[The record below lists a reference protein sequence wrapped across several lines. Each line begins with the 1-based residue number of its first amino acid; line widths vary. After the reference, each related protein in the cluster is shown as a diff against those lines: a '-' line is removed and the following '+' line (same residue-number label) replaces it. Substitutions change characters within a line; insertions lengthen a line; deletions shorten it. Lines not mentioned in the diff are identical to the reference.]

1 VNIIGSILTLQNNI
15 FAMTTTQNSTNTTYL
30 ILGGARSGKSSYA
43 EKIAKQSD
51 LDVIY
56 IATATVFDDEM
67 KSRVQHHVNDRPS
80 HWETIEEPIELAKVL
95 SKYSAANN
103 IVLVDCLTMWVN
115 NLLMQD
121 DENVVASEVNKLLD
135 TVEQL
140 CQWANCLESLSMNL
154 VVYIKN

>member
-67 KSRVQHHVNDRPS
+67 KSRVQHHVMR
-80 HWETIEEPIELAKVL
+80 T
-95 SKYSAANN
+95 
-103 IVLVDCLTMWVN
+103 
-115 NLLMQD
+115 LLLQR
-121 DENVVASEVNKLLD
+121 
-135 TVEQL
+135 
-140 CQWANCLESLSMNL
+140 
-154 VVYIKN
+154 